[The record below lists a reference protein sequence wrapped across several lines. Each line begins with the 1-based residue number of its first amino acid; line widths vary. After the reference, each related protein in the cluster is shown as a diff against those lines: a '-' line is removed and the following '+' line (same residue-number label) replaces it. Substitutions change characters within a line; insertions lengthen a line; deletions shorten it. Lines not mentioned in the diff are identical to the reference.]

1 MTSKIDIQM
10 TSSEISFWAIHI
22 YQEGRF
28 ERTVSATFTQEGA
41 DLFCKIFNQ
50 GRGET
55 EGKNGSGDNGMSP
68 VKSMAVAVMAEVRCK
83 VEVAARI

>member
-1 MTSKIDIQM
+1 MTGKIDTQM

-41 DLFCKIFNQ
+41 ELFCKIFNQ
-50 GRGET
+50 GEDGE
-55 EGKNGSGDNGMSP
+55 SGDKAGGDG
-68 VKSMAVAVMAEVRCK
+68 KTKAVSAEVRCK